1 VSTLR
6 AVSMTARSGPNEY
19 VLHRYGSTFG
29 DIGEQV
35 IGE

>member
-1 VSTLR
+1 
-6 AVSMTARSGPNEY
+6 MTARSGPNEY
-19 VLHRYGSTFG
+19 VIHRYGSTFG